1 MGVLA
6 FHKKEAGMNL
16 TTKQITEGV
25 FLNEEKEYLLR
36 TYSKGMDLTKE
47 LKKNSFLP
55 ASFLTWA
62 LHHIEITEEVKNHI
76 KERLNIVNSKA
87 YYDVH
92 NIENCIRVTESA
104 FCKNSQFIKGSMDVD
119 NSRKIQFSNDISS
132 SHFVEHSYEVSDSEE
147 IIDSGNIKRSYLI
160 KDSYHIQNSCS
171 IYDSQE
177 IEDSVHLIY
186 SNKVK
191 NSLLSIELSNVE
203 NKILCSKII
212 DNDTPMIFNKE
223 VSARIFER
231 VYESMKLVVEETIKQ
246 EIRKEKG
253 IIDSIYFQKETPS
266 LSIFFNL
273 LNIESLWL
281 MLKTTLP
288 FYDRDLAY
296 KLSYSSFAL

>member
-1 MGVLA
+1 
-6 FHKKEAGMNL
+6 MNL
-16 TTKQITEGV
+16 TTEQIIEGI

-36 TYSKGMDLTKE
+36 TYPKGMDLIEE

-55 ASFLTWA
+55 VSFLTWT
-62 LHHIEITEEVKNHI
+62 LHHIEVTEEVKNHI
-76 KERLNIVNSKA
+76 KERLNIVNSRA

-104 FCKNSQFIKGSMDVD
+104 FCKNSQFIRGSMDID
-119 NSRKIQFSNDISS
+119 NSRKVQFSNDISS
-132 SHFVEHSYEVSDSEE
+132 SHFVEHSYEVSNSEE

-177 IEDSVHLIY
+177 IEDSIHLIY
-186 SNKVK
+186 SEKVR
-191 NSLLSIELSNVE
+191 NSLLSIELNNVE
-203 NKILCSKII
+203 NKILCSKIT
-212 DNDTPMIFNKE
+212 DNNTPMIFNKE

-231 VYESMKLVVEETIKQ
+231 VYESMKLTVEEAIKQ
-246 EIRKEKG
+246 EVKKEKG
-253 IIDSIYFQKETPS
+253 ILDSIYFQKETPS